1 MHDVLVHYL
10 EVNFPEIAE
19 QLAHARAREPSNEE
33 RAAAAERLRELI
45 RRLRR
50 GAAESGTAWHEPR
63 ASAAEMIAGVDGELS
78 PDERAVLDRFFE
90 LFARSMERTQ
100 AATRP
105 EPAIAEPVAE
115 PPVTQPPAAEVPAP
129 VEEQAAQL
137 PTAVET
143 VVAAPPPE
151 APLEPPVA
159 APAAPEAAEEPAA
172 ALPPLEA
179 PAPEPPVQEEPQPAV
194 EPAAPEAPTQAVPAP
209 AEVPAARL
217 VPEQMAGSLQTILLA
232 AAQQALDLLQVDS
245 SQVYTLGE
253 QRRFVLRAGVPTE
266 SLAAPEGA
274 APISSGLLRQAL
286 EHNEVFTIEDLAAEE
301 LTPDESAWVDAGYRG
316 FAAIALSPPLERP
329 IGVLA
334 LLRRT
339 PWRLDRRDAVR
350 LEDLAV
356 EAVAA
361 LRVNSLAMKVAE
373 VAVLQERLNL
383 AREIH
388 DGLASDLAAVVALFK
403 YYEQRS
409 QRDPDDASQLL
420 PQLRAMTEEI
430 LAGARNILQSLR
442 PKTIRSEGLLASVLK
457 LVDQFGRVNLV
468 ETNVS
473 IRGEENTIAAEQKE
487 VIFQVLR
494 ESLSN
499 VRKHS
504 RARNLWVV
512 LDLSSA
518 PWVMT
523 VRDDGRGFDV
533 RRVAED
539 PRKVGSY
546 GLVGMRERAE
556 LMGGMLEIVS
566 QSLEGTVVTLIGP
579 ADRSE

>member
-19 QLAHARAREPSNEE
+19 QLAHARTREPGNEE

-50 GAAESGTAWHEPR
+50 GAVESGAAWHEPR
-63 ASAAEMIAGVDGELS
+63 ASAAEMIAGVNGELS
-78 PDERAVLDRFFE
+78 PDERAVLDHFFE

-100 AATRP
+100 AAKPSEPALAEAQP
-105 EPAIAEPVAE
+105 EPVAVTPVAE
-115 PPVTQPPAAEVPAP
+115 PAAAEASAAEAQTEPEPESVVVPA
-129 VEEQAAQL
+129 VEEAPAQ
-137 PTAVET
+137 TAQDAQEAT
-143 VVAAPPPE
+143 AEAAPM
-151 APLEPPVA
+151 
-159 APAAPEAAEEPAA
+159 
-172 ALPPLEA
+172 
-179 PAPEPPVQEEPQPAV
+179 APEPPAS
-194 EPAAPEAPTQAVPAP
+194 
-209 AEVPAARL
+209 RL
-217 VPEQMAGSLQTILLA
+217 VPEQMAGYLQTILLA
-232 AAQQALDLLQVDS
+232 AAQQALDLLQVDA

-266 SLAAPEGA
+266 SLAAPEGVA
-274 APISSGLLRQAL
+274 SISSGLLRRAL
-286 EHNEVFTIEDLAAEE
+286 EHNEVFTVEDLAAEE
-301 LTPDESAWVDAGYRG
+301 LTPDEAAWVDAGYRG

-356 EAVAA
+356 EAVTA
-361 LRVNSLAMKVAE
+361 LRAHSLASRVAE

-403 YYEQRS
+403 YYEQRRE
-409 QRDPDDASQLL
+409 RDPDDAGQLL
-420 PQLRAMTEEI
+420 PQLRSMTEEI

-442 PKTIRSEGLLASVLK
+442 PKTIRSEGLLASLLK

-468 ETNVS
+468 ETNVN
-473 IRGEENTIAAEQKE
+473 IRGEENAIPAEQKE

-556 LMGGMLEIVS
+556 LMGGTLEIVS
-566 QSLEGTVVTLIGP
+566 QTLEGTVVTLIGP
-579 ADRSE
+579 AERAE

>member
-19 QLAHARAREPSNEE
+19 QLAHAHGREPSNEE

-50 GAAESGTAWHEPR
+50 GAEGAGAAPHAPR
-63 ASAAEMIAGVDGELS
+63 ATAAEMIAGVNGELS
-78 PDERAVLDRFFE
+78 ADERAVLDRFFE
-90 LFARSMERTQ
+90 LFARSMQRTQ
-100 AATRP
+100 AAVEP
-105 EPAIAEPVAE
+105 E
-115 PPVTQPPAAEVPAP
+115 AP
-129 VEEQAAQL
+129 VLE
-137 PTAVET
+137 AVT
-143 VVAAPPPE
+143 AAPPPPVPQ
-151 APLEPPVA
+151 APSAAAPPPGNELPTVA
-159 APAAPEAAEEPAA
+159 APVVEQA
-172 ALPPLEA
+172 LEA
-179 PAPEPPVQEEPQPAV
+179 PPVEGPPAEPVMPEPTAEEAPSTAVQV
-194 EPAAPEAPTQAVPAP
+194 GPAAPAPVAP
-209 AEVPAARL
+209 ELQAARL

-232 AAQQALDLLQVDS
+232 AAQQALDLLQVDA

-253 QRRFVLRAGVPTE
+253 QRRFLLRAGVPTE
-266 SLAAPEGA
+266 SLAAPEGVTA
-274 APISSGLLRQAL
+274 ISSGLLRRAL
-286 EHNEVFTIEDLAAEE
+286 EHNEVFTVEDLAAEE
-301 LTPDESAWVDAGYRG
+301 LTADEAAWVDAGYRG
-316 FAAIALSPPLERP
+316 FAAIVLSPPLERP
-329 IGVLA
+329 VGVLA

-350 LEDLAV
+350 LEDLAA

-361 LRVNSLAMKVAE
+361 LRAHSLAIKVAE

-403 YYEQRS
+403 YYEQRR
-409 QRDPDDASQLL
+409 QRDPEDAGQLL
-420 PQLRAMTEEI
+420 PQLRSMTEEI

-473 IRGEENTIAAEQKE
+473 IRGEENTISAEQKE

-504 RARNLWVV
+504 QARNLWVV
-512 LDLSSA
+512 VDLSSS
-518 PWVMT
+518 PWVLT

-539 PRKVGSY
+539 PKKVGSY

-556 LMGGMLEIVS
+556 MIGGALEIVS
-566 QSLEGTVVTLIGP
+566 QSPEGTLVTLIGP
-579 ADRSE
+579 AERSE